1 MRALHEA
8 ADYLIEIGGTDM
20 VIRPHG
26 LYEITVRRLDE
37 DAAEKAVRNLI
48 EEKGNERRDD

>member
-8 ADYLIEIGGTDM
+8 ADYLIEVGGKDM

-48 EEKGNERRDD
+48 EEKGNERGDD